1 MEEEAA
7 DRLGRPLK
15 ICTCTAAKGK
25 TLALNSPVDLSGRCA
40 VVTGGARGLG
50 ASIVHRLARAGAS
63 VCVADV
69 RREEGEKVCAALT
82 VEGHDARFMELD
94 VRDADSVAA
103 AVQELSR
110 AAWEVDILVN
120 NAAVDV
126 TKPIEQL
133 TAEEVTRV
141 VSTNLLGPMYLCLEI
156 YRRMVARGEG
166 HIVNILSTAAN
177 RTWTEAGPYSASKTG
192 LRAFTHTLFQE
203 AQRDCLGIGVTGIIA
218 GGMETPFIME
228 RFPDADAS
236 KLQSPDV
243 VADAVLCAL
252 SVQPG
257 SAVPEMVVIPRNE
270 PSWP

>member
-1 MEEEAA
+1 MEGEAA
-7 DRLGRPLK
+7 DRAGDRVNKQP
-15 ICTCTAAKGK
+15 KGK
-25 TLALNSPVDLSGRCA
+25 TLALNSPADLSGRCA
-40 VVTGGARGLG
+40 LVTGGARGLG

-63 VCVADV
+63 VCIADV

-82 VEGHDARFMELD
+82 VEGHDARFVELD
-94 VRDADSVAA
+94 VRDAESVAA
-103 AVQELSR
+103 VVQDLER
-110 AAWEVDILVN
+110 AWEVNILVN

-126 TKPIEQL
+126 TKPIEHL
-133 TAEEVTRV
+133 TADEVTRV

-156 YRRMVARGEG
+156 YRRMMARGEG

-177 RTWTEAGPYSASKTG
+177 RTWTEAGAYSASKTG

-218 GGMETPFIME
+218 GGMETPFIID
-228 RFPDADAS
+228 RFPDADTS

-252 SVQPG
+252 SVDPG
-257 SAVPEMVVIPRNE
+257 SAMPEMVVIPRNE